1 MNWLDLPLMG
11 AVRRNHALEHATLNV
26 LTERQRGLRLVG
38 RSDWGGFTLYGAAST
53 EDVADAVVAALDR
66 LRSGESA
73 LAIHPR
79 CGTNL
84 ATGMVLTG
92 LVARGALSGRRK
104 AWWRKALQLATG
116 LAVVAAVTPSLGL
129 RMQEHVT
136 TSADVGGLRVMDVLR
151 REAGVVVMH
160 RVTTRQG

>member
-1 MNWLDLPLMG
+1 MNWLDLPLTG

-26 LTERQRGLRLVG
+26 LTEMRPGLRLVG

-53 EDVADAVVAALDR
+53 QDVADAVVAALER
-66 LRSGESA
+66 LRAGESA

-92 LVARGALSGRRK
+92 LVTSGALGGRRK
-104 AWWRKALQLATG
+104 PWWQKALQLVAG
-116 LAVVAAVTPSLGL
+116 LTAVAALTPALGM
-129 RMQEHVT
+129 RMQQYVT
-136 TSADVGGLRVMDVLR
+136 TSPDVEGLRILDVLR
-151 REAGVVVMH
+151 RETGAVVMH

>member
-1 MNWLDLPLMG
+1 MNWWDLPLMG
-11 AVRRNHALEHATLNV
+11 AVRRNHALEHATLNI
-26 LTERQRGLRLVG
+26 LTEKRPGLRLMG
-38 RSDWGGFTLYGAAST
+38 RSDWGGFTLYGVAST
-53 EDVADAVVAALDR
+53 QDIADAAVAALGR
-66 LRSGESA
+66 LRAGEGA

-84 ATGMVLTG
+84 ATGIVLTG
-92 LVARGALSGRRK
+92 LVTRSALGGRRK
-104 AWWRKALQLATG
+104 PWWQKALQLAIG
-116 LAVVAAVTPSLGL
+116 LAVVAAVSPSLGL